1 MRSNTRSR
9 SVKLISKNHPVFHRM
24 VLALAI
30 GLAMVVL
37 SSCSGGGEPSRG
49 SGEVSPDGVLSAE
62 LSEFEIAGNL
72 VAVPGE
78 VTIDVENVGSIV
90 HNLIV
95 VDEARTSDLD
105 SGASEVLDVGIL
117 AEGTYTIICDI
128 PGHLEAGMET
138 TLVVVG
144 DD

>member
-1 MRSNTRSR
+1 
-9 SVKLISKNHPVFHRM
+9 M

-30 GLAMVVL
+30 GLAMAVL
-37 SSCSGGGEPSRG
+37 SSCSGGGEPSG
-49 SGEVSPDGVLSAE
+49 GGGEVSPDGVLSAE
-62 LSEFEIAGNL
+62 LSEFEIVGNL
-72 VAVPGE
+72 VTVPGE

-95 VDEARTSDLD
+95 MDKARTSDLD

-117 AEGTYTIICDI
+117 AEGTYRIMCDI

-138 TLVVVG
+138 TLVVVA